1 MEIWKRILLGFI
13 TVVAIMALIDY
24 YALHHNKKI
33 IRKIDALEHSK
44 RQELS
49 ESSKIELSLQLI
61 THSLLRLFQEQ
72 AGSFPTS
79 DQALYRTRIREN
91 TVALQNSLKQL
102 KEATT
107 NDLERSKK
115 TEHKQLEQEEL
126 LLIDSLNTIINQFS
140 LSANQS
146 MRLYELHRYNQAR
159 HLFRSQTEPTLLIA
173 QQLIQHLKED
183 AQHEVQTVI
192 KELDRNVERAVKAG
206 ITLTVLSILLS
217 LAIGLY
223 IARSIS
229 GPLKKLIEGT
239 EAIRKGNLN
248 TKVSL
253 NAKGELLVL
262 AESFNSMAQ
271 ELRTKIAAINS
282 LNEELAESNKTKDT
296 FMSII
301 SHDLK
306 NPFNSILGFM
316 NLLQHKYDSYNHHDR
331 KRMIEAVNTSA
342 TGFYEMLENL
352 LTWSRSQSGKIFLQ
366 KEPIQLNAIV
376 ATCIESFSS
385 NAHQKEIVLLNR
397 VANEHFVFADKHTL
411 TIIINNLLNNA
422 IKFTPPEGNITL
434 SAQKEDKAI
443 VLCVKDSGIGIEQK
457 QIEQLLQSNDL
468 LSTPG
473 TNNEKGTGLGLL
485 IVKDLI
491 KKNGGELK
499 IQSTPQAG
507 SSFIVILPAYFH
519 EKKTAEQ
526 KLLFS
531 AEKGI

>member
-13 TVVAIMALIDY
+13 SVVAIMALIDY
-24 YALHHNKKI
+24 YALHNNKKV

-44 RQELS
+44 RLELS

-61 THSLLRLFQEQ
+61 TYTLLRLFQEQ
-72 AGSFPTS
+72 SGNLPTS
-79 DQALYRTRIREN
+79 DQAIYKTRVREN
-91 TVALQNSLKQL
+91 TVVLHNALKKL

-107 NDLERSKK
+107 NDLERSEKP
-115 TEHKQLEQEEL
+115 EHKQQEQEEL

-173 QQLIQHLKED
+173 QGLIQHLKED
-183 AQHEVQTVI
+183 AQHEVRTVI
-192 KELDRNVERAVKAG
+192 KELDQNVERAVKAG

-229 GPLKKLIEGT
+229 TPLKKLIQGT
-239 EAIRKGNLN
+239 EAIRQGDLD
-248 TKVSL
+248 TEVSL
-253 NAKGELLVL
+253 DAKGELLVL

-271 ELRTKIAAINS
+271 ELKTKIAAINS

-316 NLLQHKYDSYNHHDR
+316 NLLKVRYDEYNDADR
-331 KRMIEAVNTSA
+331 KRMIETVNTSA

-352 LTWSRSQSGKIFLQ
+352 LTWSRAQSGKIFLR
-366 KEPIQLNAIV
+366 KEPIQLNSIV
-376 ATCIESFSS
+376 ATSIESFSS
-385 NAHQKEIVLLNR
+385 NAHQKEIVLLNK
-397 VANEHFVFADKHTL
+397 VASEHFVFADKHTL
-411 TIIINNLLNNA
+411 TVIINNLLNNA
-422 IKFTPPEGNITL
+422 IKFTPPEGNIIL
-434 SAQKEDKAI
+434 SAEKEDGSI
-443 VLCVKDSGIGIEQK
+443 VLCVKDSGIGMEQER
-457 QIEQLLQSNDL
+457 IDQLLQSNDL
-468 LSTPG
+468 RSTPG

-485 IVKDLI
+485 IVKDFI
-491 KKNGGELK
+491 KKNGGQLK
-499 IQSTPQAG
+499 IQSTPQVG
-507 SSFIVILPAYFH
+507 SSFMVILPEHFQ
-519 EKKTAEQ
+519 EKKKTEQ
-526 KLLFS
+526 KLLFI